1 MRASYQ
7 ATTPNSSKRW
17 IITCP
22 HCGTRMPWAPQSR
35 AVEVICPAR
44 EVTAVKTNGD
54 EQLAVAM
61 YKAPRRARPPYHWTE
76 TYLVDGRMRPPS
88 WYCGR
93 IFRVRRSNDKQLD
106 DSNRQDA
113 QASG

>member
-1 MRASYQ
+1 MRVSYQ
-7 ATTPNSSKRW
+7 ATANSSSNW
-17 IITCP
+17 VITCP
-22 HCGTRMPWAPQSR
+22 HCGTRMPWVSQSR

-54 EQLAVAM
+54 DQKAMAM
-61 YKAPRRARPPYHWTE
+61 YKSAEHCWTE

-93 IFRVRRSNDKQLD
+93 IFRVR
-106 DSNRQDA
+106 A
-113 QASG
+113 T